1 MIELTRNHVRTVEF
15 LAALLFVAFGA
26 TSCKTRTPST
36 PLRSADEAQEISCAF
51 GDFDSAQGSTSGEER
66 LSNDQWRIIASNALA
81 SKLAY
86 AKADE
91 VKETMRGWGYP
102 NTDVIESRSMNAF
115 VSSNENCVILA
126 FRGTNML
133 SLRDWIVDF
142 RIRQTEVREGAIHTG
157 FYKAWTQMSNEV
169 DRTLQRHRAAGKT
182 LWVTGHSLGG
192 ALAATYGWDNSRNRL
207 FRHPPKIARIVTFG
221 QPLIADRTLAKY
233 MRSEFLGRF
242 YRVVNDLDLV
252 TTQPHRL
259 THFGS
264 LVWLREGF
272 VDFRFDVALAGN
284 GSNGGV
290 GDISAAPIPDELAGS
305 EEGYQELKDALDQI
319 PAESDFSPGDDA
331 MRVGNRPGA
340 LPLPKKITDH
350 FMGGYI
356 AKIKTAMFSSSTQS
370 F

>member
-1 MIELTRNHVRTVEF
+1 MIELSKNHVRTAEF
-15 LAALLFVAFGA
+15 FTVLLVVAFGA
-26 TSCKTRTPST
+26 TSCKTRTPSS
-36 PLRSADEAQEISCAF
+36 PLRSADEAKEISCAF
-51 GDFDSAQGSTSGEER
+51 GDFDAAQGSTSGEER
-66 LSNDQWRIIASNALA
+66 LGNDQWRIIASNALA

-86 AKADE
+86 ADADE
-91 VKETMRGWGYP
+91 VKQTMRGRGYP
-102 NTDVIESRSMNAF
+102 NTDVIDSRSMNAF

-142 RIRQTEVREGAIHTG
+142 RIRQTEVHEGAIHTG
-157 FYKAWTQMSNEV
+157 FYKAWTQMSREV
-169 DRTLQRHRAAGKT
+169 ERTLQRHRAGKKT

-192 ALAATYGWDNSRNRL
+192 ALAATYGWDNSRGKLIFN
-207 FRHPPKIARIVTFG
+207 PPKISRIVTFG

-305 EEGYQELKDALDQI
+305 EEGYEELKDALDQI
-319 PAESDFSPGDDA
+319 PAGSDFSPGDDA
-331 MRVGNRPGA
+331 IPVGNRTGA

-356 AKIKTAMFSSSTQS
+356 AKIKAAMFSSNSQS